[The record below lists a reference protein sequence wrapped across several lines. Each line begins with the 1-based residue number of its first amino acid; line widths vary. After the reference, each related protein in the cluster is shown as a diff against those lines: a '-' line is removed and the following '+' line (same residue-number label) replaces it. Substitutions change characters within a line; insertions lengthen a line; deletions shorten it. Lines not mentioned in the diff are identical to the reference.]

1 MTTNARAA
9 VSLSKNWNGP
19 DCVAISRSFCHVGLA
34 APFDYLGFL
43 SRWRLRRRTP
53 GPPPFSSINSTPARS
68 KRLPQN
74 NQGCTSR
81 FGYTRFYLSNSHDTD
96 SGVNS
101 EILLAPIKEAA
112 RCPAL
117 CRRNH

>member
-1 MTTNARAA
+1 MVKLAVFFRPLALAESHARATT
-9 VSLSKNWNGP
+9 VFV
-19 DCVAISRSFCHVGLA
+19 DE
-34 APFDYLGFL
+34 FDAGALE
-43 SRWRLRRRTP
+43 
-53 GPPPFSSINSTPARS
+53 
-68 KRLPQN
+68 RLPQN

-96 SGVNS
+96 PGVNS
-101 EILLAPIKEAA
+101 EILLAPIEEAA

>member
-1 MTTNARAA
+1 MGLTAWRFRAVLSAWQPLRLFGLSGSLAFAQAHAGTAA
-9 VSLSKNWNGP
+9 VLLDK
-19 DCVAISRSFCHVGLA
+19 
-34 APFDYLGFL
+34 FDA
-43 SRWRLRRRTP
+43 RTLE
-53 GPPPFSSINSTPARS
+53 G
-68 KRLPQN
+68 LPQN

-81 FGYTRFYLSNSHDTD
+81 FGYTRFYQSNSHDTD